1 MRRKLIR
8 KYGRYLPGAAYASY
22 QGAKQLFR
30 KSRSFTRTKTKGR
43 RSSGPLTGQFDYKV
57 DYVKRRL
64 GRRGRRRARRTQKW
78 RRKVVRTVQ
87 NQMIGTT
94 HIVRQHLDTM
104 TTDRGRSDA
113 CHFVLNGLNGQPGNG
128 RTACNDIGEM
138 IREMAPTDWLDLENF
153 SALAVNSR
161 LSVLQATMEITVRNN
176 SAEDILLEAYHIRA
190 KKKFTNNVMPSPS
203 QMYWEGFN
211 RQQRAENPENS
222 ALMGEQKLNHTII
235 GVTPFQNQL
244 FTQHWTIY
252 KRTKYRINPGQE
264 ISFIVKGRPSTYRAQ
279 DVFSNAFDYRTT
291 GILFQQQGPP
301 APASTEPPLPAT
313 AAVASSAEYL
323 AIKRYRIKMLYNN
336 LARDAL
342 DQQGD

>member
-1 MRRKLIR
+1 MKRRFIR
-8 KYGRYLPGAAYASY
+8 KYARYAPGAAYGIY
-22 QGAKQLFR
+22 QGAKQMFR
-30 KSRSFTRTKTKGR
+30 KSRSYTKTRTRSR

-64 GRRGRRRARRTQKW
+64 GRRGRRRAKRTRKW

-94 HIVRQHLDTM
+94 HIVRQHLDTL
-104 TTDRGRSDA
+104 TTARGQSDS

-128 RTACNDIGEM
+128 RVACNDIGEM
-138 IREMAPTDWLDLENF
+138 IREMAPSSWVDMENF
-153 SALAVNSR
+153 AVNAVNSR
-161 LSVLQATMEITVRNN
+161 LAVLQATMEITVRNN
-176 SAEDILLEAYHIRA
+176 SNEDILLEAYHIRG

-211 RQQRAENPENS
+211 RQQRAINPENE
-222 ALMGEQKLNHTII
+222 APMGENRLNHTII

-252 KRTKYRINPGQE
+252 KRTKFRINPGQE
-264 ISFIVKGRPSTYRAQ
+264 VSFIVKGRPSTYRAQ
-279 DVFSNAFDYRTT
+279 DTYSNSFDSRTT

-313 AAVASSAEYL
+313 PALPSTAEYL

-336 LARDAL
+336 LARDAQ